1 MADLKAKIDKDFKLA
16 LLERDQLRISVLSGL
31 RATILDEEIAQH
43 KRQEGLADQSIEGL
57 IIKEIKKRKESG
69 DIYEKANRLE
79 LAKVERAEA
88 SFLEKYLP
96 EQLDDVALEKII
108 NEIIN
113 SFNDVTLK
121 NMGQIISIVKT
132 RVGNSVEPQRL
143 AQLVKNKINK

>member
-1 MADLKAKIDKDFKLA
+1 M
-16 LLERDQLRISVLSGL
+16 
-31 RATILDEEIAQH
+31 
-43 KRQEGLADQSIEGL
+43 

>member
-16 LLERDQLRISVLSGL
+16 LLERNQLRINVLSGL

>member
-1 MADLKAKIDKDFKLA
+1 MVDLKAKIDKDFKLA
-16 LLERDQLRISVLSGL
+16 LLERDQLRINVLSGL